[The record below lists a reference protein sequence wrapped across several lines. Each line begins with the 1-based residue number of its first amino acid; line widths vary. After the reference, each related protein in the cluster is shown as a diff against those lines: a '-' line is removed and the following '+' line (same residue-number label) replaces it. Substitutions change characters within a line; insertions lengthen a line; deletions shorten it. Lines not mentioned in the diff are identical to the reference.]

1 MSLLAFSTTQEE
13 PPNKGKSDNGANL
26 DSVFSVVQLEESVNS
41 ANTLNIQ
48 SISKSDNS
56 VKSSIV
62 IVSSSEISSADETGK
77 ARYDIKQNIKVQ
89 F

>member
-13 PPNKGKSDNGANL
+13 PPKKGKSDNGANL
-26 DSVFSVVQLEESVNS
+26 ASVFSVVQLEESVNS

-62 IVSSSEISSADETGK
+62 IVPSSEISSADETGK
-77 ARYDIKQNIKVQ
+77 SSI
-89 F
+89 